1 MSLAVLGLPVSQVEG
16 RPDDESQTSGC
27 ECPSLLLLVSEEQH
41 RGAEERSHAPRQ
53 GDHPRHRLGDCDFP
67 LHAAHVSGATTAFS
81 RLRFPVEP
89 AGRARGVGCSRDGGC
104 YAASGGAPASIPP
117 QTRFA
122 RGEPGLK
129 RPGGG
134 CGPRPTRR
142 RSSHSRI
149 ASWRRFARSRT
160 RRRSRSGVG
169 RDRVPGSSHHRD
181 ALPAPGYFG
190 SGARRKRSPAATRA
204 LRARPRRRRGG
215 LEARPRRRDPPCP
228 CPGTR

>member
-1 MSLAVLGLPVSQVEG
+1 MRARPPAANVPACCSLSARNSIEAQKSAATLPAKAIIHVIAWVIVIS
-16 RPDDESQTSGC
+16 RCT
-27 ECPSLLLLVSEEQH
+27 
-41 RGAEERSHAPRQ
+41 RQ
-53 GDHPRHRLGDCDFP
+53 
-67 LHAAHVSGATTAFS
+67 HVSGATTAFS

-181 ALPAPGYFG
+181 ALPAPGYFD